1 LDERLMGYRTQDLI
15 FTLYGDY
22 IAPRGGEA
30 WIGHIIE
37 LMAGLDTSAQAVR
50 STLSRMTRKGWLQ
63 SRREGR
69 LSFYAITPK
78 TEALLAE
85 GTQRIYQPRHD
96 PWDGRWYIL
105 TYTIPEKQRHLR
117 HRLRQRLI
125 WLGFGRLSQATW
137 ISPRDRR
144 QEIGQVVR
152 SLGLSDQI
160 DLLAGEY
167 LGFSEARDLVERCW
181 DLKRLNRAYHDFIEH
196 HHPAWQQLV
205 NADDDSLSARSSFIC
220 RFLLVHEY
228 RSFPYVD
235 PNLPP
240 ELLPDD
246 WLGNEA
252 VELFQD
258 YAALL
263 APKTNE
269 YVNELLSTEPGA

>member
-1 LDERLMGYRTQDLI
+1 MGYRTQDLI

-22 IAPRGGEA
+22 LAPRGGEA

-37 LMAGLDTSAQAVR
+37 LMAGLDISAQAVR
-50 STLSRMTRKGWLQ
+50 STLSRMTRKGWLR

-85 GTQRIYQPRHD
+85 GAQRIYQPRHD
-96 PWDGRWYIL
+96 PWDGRWHIL

-137 ISPRDRR
+137 ISPRDRQ
-144 QEIGQVVR
+144 QEISQVVR

-181 DLKRLNRAYHDFIEH
+181 DLKQLNRAYHDFIERH
-196 HHPAWQQLV
+196 RPAWQQLV
-205 NADDDSLSARSSFIC
+205 NADDDALSARSSFIR

-246 WLGNEA
+246 WLGNQA
-252 VELFQD
+252 IDLFQN
-258 YAALL
+258 YAARL

-269 YVNELLSTEPGA
+269 FVNELLSTEPRG